1 MSGAS
6 PPRSPTRRPL
16 HLAAAAAGRSAAS
29 HAARPA
35 PRSAASTTPLP
46 SRLMAA
52 PILAGTPP
60 APSAPAATFSVD
72 DIRITAP
79 NVSADDLPS
88 LLKKDCVLFY
98 HPVS

>member
-1 MSGAS
+1 
-6 PPRSPTRRPL
+6 
-16 HLAAAAAGRSAAS
+16 
-29 HAARPA
+29 
-35 PRSAASTTPLP
+35 
-46 SRLMAA
+46 MAA
-52 PILAGTPP
+52 PLLAGTPP